1 MKFRNGDCRRMIY
14 RLVGFRF
21 TTDVGENTD
30 LFRTLGLLDYKAL
43 GWVCCFLDLGGQGLG
58 DSVAV

>member
-1 MKFRNGDCRRMIY
+1 MIY